1 MSLQAFAIL
10 ERMRK
15 KVLCFNDDIQ
25 GTGAV
30 VTTGCDTRCMSAGPL
45 LVMPARSLRAVWLQC
60 QRSSRRT
67 CVMASLRF

>member
-1 MSLQAFAIL
+1 MCRQAFAIL

-30 VTTGCDTRCMSAGPL
+30 VTTG
-45 LVMPARSLRAVWLQC
+45 
-60 QRSSRRT
+60 
-67 CVMASLRF
+67 

>member
-1 MSLQAFAIL
+1 MLQAFEIL

-30 VTTGCDTRCMSAGPL
+30 VTTGWVLPVSSGQPVPYRGQDQSATL
-45 LVMPARSLRAVWLQC
+45 
-60 QRSSRRT
+60 
-67 CVMASLRF
+67 